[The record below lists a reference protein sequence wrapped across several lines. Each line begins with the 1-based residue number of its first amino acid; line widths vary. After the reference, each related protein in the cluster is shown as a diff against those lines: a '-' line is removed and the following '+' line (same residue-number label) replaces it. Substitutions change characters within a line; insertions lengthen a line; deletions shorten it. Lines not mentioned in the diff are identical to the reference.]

1 MASVSR
7 ARARRSSSLSERVAN
22 FWRSYF
28 APGDLVTLP
37 IAVILLLMPAFS
49 LMEAGWALSA
59 NMLIPVVIAS
69 VLFGF
74 VLARSQYN
82 ELLGLLISTLYGGC
96 IVLLISGLSLGI
108 GFDGLYE
115 AFYRLMTWL
124 ADVVN
129 SGINQDD
136 LVFTMLVS
144 SLFWSLGYNLA
155 WHLFRVDRVWRA
167 VIPPAL
173 ILISNSVYY
182 TGDANLE
189 PYLIAF
195 VFLVLLLIVR
205 SNLEMREWEW
215 YVNGI
220 RVPKRLRRQVFAIG
234 TVLALIVLIAAWI
247 VPRNDLQERLNRF
260 QEFLQAEPLQQLT
273 EFWNRLFSSVETQGP
288 TTSDYY
294 GGDSL
299 QLGGAIRLGD
309 EVVFLVS
316 AESNRR
322 YYWRSRVYDFYDSG
336 RWTSAA
342 DTRLTDPEAPLEVTQ
357 ETFGSAARV
366 PVEQVFTMGLNAS
379 RLVYT
384 APQPIRVD
392 LATRTD
398 LRYATDSS
406 MVISVIRPLRVIYEG
421 EGYRA
426 ASAMS
431 EATGAQL
438 NAAGENYPQ
447 WVTDTYTSY
456 IPSITSRTI
465 QLTNQIIAEAGAVT
479 PYEKARAIESW
490 LRSNMTYNEAIPQ
503 PPLGQDPVDWFL
515 FDYRQ
520 GYCNYYASA
529 MVVMLR
535 SQGIPARMA
544 AGFAQGNFDPAE
556 NAFVVRER
564 DAHTWVEVYFPG
576 YGWIEFE
583 PTSAQAPVSR
593 GDEPVAL
600 PDPPTLT
607 PTDPPPTPTPT
618 ATPTPPP
625 TATPPAESEST
636 PDTQEQL
643 AIPPTVTP
651 TFTPSPTAT
660 PAIVPTQP
668 PPVRPQPRDALSL
681 LLPALGAVVVL
692 IIAAF
697 VIFLIGLFVYW
708 WWEWR
713 GMRGLSPIAR
723 AYARLMRYVPLIGV
737 RTEPEQTPDERR
749 QRIVRALP
757 MVEPPVN
764 AITAMYTAERYGKP
778 VADSPD
784 GDGRADVA
792 GRAWGEARG
801 SIVRRWLRKRFM
813 FWKRD

>member
-1 MASVSR
+1 MASVTRSR
-7 ARARRSSSLSERVAN
+7 ASRPRLSDRLSN

-37 IAVILLLMPAFS
+37 LAVILLLMPAYS
-49 LMEAGWALSA
+49 LMEAGWALA
-59 NMLIPVVIAS
+59 PNTLIPVVISS
-69 VLFGF
+69 VVFGF

-96 IVLLISGLSLGI
+96 VVLLLSGLSLGV
-108 GFDGLYE
+108 GWDGLYQ
-115 AFYRLMTWL
+115 AFYRLLTWL

-205 SNLEMREWEW
+205 SNLEAREWEW

-220 RVPKRLRRQVFAIG
+220 RVPRRLRRQVFAIG
-234 TVLALIVLIAAWI
+234 TVLALIVLVAAWI
-247 VPRNDLQERLNRF
+247 VPRSDLEDRLERF

-309 EVVFLVS
+309 EVVFLVNTDS
-316 AESNRR
+316 SRR
-322 YYWRSRVYDFYDSG
+322 YYWRSRVYDFYDGG

-342 DTRLTDPEAPLEVTQ
+342 DTRLTDPEAPLEITQ
-357 ETFGSAARV
+357 ESFGSAARV
-366 PVEQVFTMGLNAS
+366 PVEQVFTMGLSAS

-384 APQPIRVD
+384 APQPLRVD
-392 LATRTD
+392 LPTRTD

-406 MVISVIRPLRVIYEG
+406 MVISVIRPLRVIYQG
-421 EGYRA
+421 DTYRA
-426 ASAMS
+426 SSAMS

-447 WVTDTYTSY
+447 WVRDTYTPY

-465 QLTNQIIAEAGAVT
+465 QLTTQIIAQAGAVT

-515 FDYRQ
+515 FDIQQ

-544 AGFAQGNFDPAE
+544 AGFAQGNFDPSE

-583 PTSAQAPVSR
+583 PTSAQAPISR
-593 GDEPVAL
+593 GDEPVAI
-600 PDPPTLT
+600 PEAPT
-607 PTDPPPTPTPT
+607 PTPSQPPPTPTPT
-618 ATPTPPP
+618 DTPTPEPSPTPPP
-625 TATPPAESEST
+625 QSEATPDAL
-636 PDTQEQL
+636 EQQS
-643 AIPPTVTP
+643 IPPTVTP
-651 TFTPSPTAT
+651 TYTPSPTAT
-660 PAIVPTQP
+660 PAIIPTQP
-668 PPVRPQPRDALSL
+668 PPVRPPPRDALSL
-681 LLPALGAVVVL
+681 LIPAIGAVVAVML
-692 IIAAF
+692 AILAL
-697 VIFLIGLFVYW
+697 FLIGLILYW

-713 GMRGLSPIAR
+713 GMRGLSPVSR

-737 RTEPEQTPDERR
+737 RTTPEQTPEERR
-749 QRIVRALP
+749 QRIVRVIPIA
-757 MVEPPVN
+757 EPPVN
-764 AITAMYTAERYGKP
+764 AITSLYTAERYGRP
-778 VADSPD
+778 ADAPS
-784 GDGRADVA
+784 ADESRREAA
-792 GRAWGEARG
+792 GRAWEEARG
-801 SIVRRWLRKRFM
+801 SILKRWLRKRLL